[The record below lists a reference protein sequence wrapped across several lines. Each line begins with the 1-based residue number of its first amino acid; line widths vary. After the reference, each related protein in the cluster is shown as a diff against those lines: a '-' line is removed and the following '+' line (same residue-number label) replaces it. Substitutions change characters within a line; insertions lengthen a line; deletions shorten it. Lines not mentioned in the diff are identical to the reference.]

1 MCFETRPVENRWNF
15 CFPFLLRIRAWRRLA
30 MPPAGGGGRWRSGT
44 SVEYLLRT
52 WVLLRLDANKHPGQA
67 WISGQEKCL
76 GMPSCSWDLGLGTKA
91 RDRSVAPASVLRL
104 EGKRRGGVGEEGNFP
119 HSQGS
124 RLRNHTLPLL
134 VASRIQANL
143 DLQIWRAWGGLCS
156 AGVCC
161 RSAAFF
167 LSLQVRAVRV
177 LLPQPDHGRECA
189 RVASE
194 CCRAASSYLTV
205 GSGGHGEFDKLCSIW
220 D

>member
-1 MCFETRPVENRWNF
+1 
-15 CFPFLLRIRAWRRLA
+15 LA
-30 MPPAGGGGRWRSGT
+30 GGT

-67 WISGQEKCL
+67 WISGQEKRL
-76 GMPSCSWDLGLGTKA
+76 GMPSCSWDLGLGTKS

-124 RLRNHTLPLL
+124 RLRNHNPAAACGLAHPSEPRP
-134 VASRIQANL
+134 A
-143 DLQIWRAWGGLCS
+143 DLARMGF
-156 AGVCC
+156 
-161 RSAAFF
+161 AAEAQLFF

-194 CCRAASSYLTV
+194 CCVATSYLTE
-205 GSGGHGEFDKLCSIW
+205 GSGGHGEFDKLCSSPVGNERRNDHTCYLTYICISNIHEPLCVC
-220 D
+220 